1 MWKSQTKGSQ
11 GAGSKRRQPKVIV
24 ATVNKKRLIICPQ
37 NDWTHSPLTSC
48 KLKSLLMFDVVNKS
62 WLVDPQQRRN
72 HLQGYVHLT
81 VAWLSQTSLLYTNRG
96 GFRKKWQL
104 FTCTRK
110 LSSTCSEG
118 FARKHGLLLSVSI
131 DNYTCIICRQD
142 GRRPCLFLS
151 AENDMDPLQHLTAT
165 GEMLIELLR
174 SCVFT
179 RNTYDGQ
186 RGYKGHVQPMWRI
199 CSWWLGRISSR

>member
-151 AENDMDPLQHLTAT
+151 AENDMILCSTSQPLGKCWLSFSD
-165 GEMLIELLR
+165 R
-174 SCVFT
+174 VCSPKT
-179 RNTYDGQ
+179 RTMA
-186 RGYKGHVQPMWRI
+186 REAIKGM
-199 CSWWLGRISSR
+199 SSQCGGSAHGD